1 MVEVFKQRGYDVVSN
16 GTENHLF
23 LVSFIKQGLTGKAAD
38 AALGK
43 ANITVNKTPYQM
55 IHKTICDLWYP
66 CRYTSGDSSWF

>member
-43 ANITVNKTPYQM
+43 RISPLIKTPYQM
-55 IHKTICDLWYP
+55 IHKNHL
-66 CRYTSGDSSWF
+66 